1 MADYIDD
8 DNLWKEDLFATL
20 DVPYDVNDSDLKKSY
35 LKLAKK
41 YHPDKFIEDNE
52 EKREAQRLFSKIT
65 VAYNT
70 LIDPQKKA
78 HYLDLRRLLASHLPE
93 NQIVHPQTATNTSQ
107 PEETKPHPA
116 ATTIPPTNKP
126 VNKEE
131 KVERAPDVSADK
143 LKEEQARAFFDLA
156 MNEMKRKKIDKAVDY
171 FQQAISVKNDVAEF
185 HSQLGLAYKAKNWES
200 MALAEFKLA
209 LKYNPRDKIALTNAP
224 PSKKDDKKSEKKGG
238 LFGNLFNFGKKK

>member
-20 DVPYDVNDSDLKKSY
+20 DVSPDASDSELKKSY

-41 YHPDKFIEDNE
+41 YHPDKFLEDNQ

-70 LIDPQKKA
+70 LIDPQKKS

-93 NQIVHPQTATNTSQ
+93 NQTVAAPQVQPVSQ
-107 PEETKPHPA
+107 PSTSSS
-116 ATTIPPTNKP
+116 PT

-131 KVERAPDVSADK
+131 KKEAKAPPAPDVSADK
-143 LKEEQARAFFDLA
+143 VREEQARALYDLGMA
-156 MNEMKRKKIDKAVDY
+156 QLKRKKIDQAIDY
-171 FQQAISVKNDVAEF
+171 FKQAIAVKNDIAEF
-185 HSQLGLAYKAKNWES
+185 HSQLGLAYKNKNWES
-200 MALAEFKLA
+200 MAQAEFKLA
-209 LKYNPRDKIALTNAP
+209 LKFNPRDSVAKANSTATP
-224 PSKKDDKKSEKKGG
+224 DKGKKTEEKKGG
-238 LFGNLFNFGKKK
+238 LFGGLFNFGKKK

>member
-20 DVPYDVNDSDLKKSY
+20 DVPHDVSDSELKKSY

-41 YHPDKFIEDNE
+41 YHPDKFVEDNE
-52 EKREAQRLFSKIT
+52 EKKEAQRLFSKIT

-70 LIDPQKKA
+70 LIDPQKKS

-93 NQIVHPQTATNTSQ
+93 NQVSHTSTITSTVQ
-107 PEETKPHPA
+107 NEEPKPHPA
-116 ATTIPPTNKP
+116 ATTIPPINKP
-126 VNKEE
+126 TAPKEE
-131 KVERAPDVSADK
+131 KAPDVSADK
-143 LKEEQARAFFDLA
+143 LREEQARAFFELG
-156 MNEMKRKKIDKAVDY
+156 MNEMKRKKIDKAIDY
-171 FQQAISVKNDVAEF
+171 FQQAIAVKVDIAEF

-200 MALAEFKLA
+200 MALAEFKTA

-224 PSKKDDKKSEKKGG
+224 PSKDKAKKEEKKGG
-238 LFGNLFNFGKKK
+238 LFSALFNFGKKK